1 MRATDEE
8 TASMLQTELRM
19 QRYAVILLVSLGVTL
34 VVAFDQGWLYESD
47 DSSAA
52 QNRVVDAV
60 QADRSGVVP
69 ESVSTAEAAGGERL
83 LAAAERRLQAERLR
97 RRRVL
102 EAALHR
108 RQAAKAAEGSPRMS
122 VPVETRPL
130 SQPATV
136 PTRMASYQPPPPP
149 PPPSD
154 EVAPPVPPPAP
165 PPVAPAPV
173 APPPAPSA
181 APTAPP
187 AAAPPVRATPPQPV
201 QPPGGSAGA
210 STNAAGDD
218 DERRRRQQEK
228 ERAQRSDESAKESP
242 QPPEAPESM
251 GVPPPRPQPQ
261 FLRDNSVLLEP
272 GQYQFETGFVYTSN
286 VTRSVI
292 SETLDDQL
300 LVGSLSTTNRNLQI
314 PLEFR
319 IGVNRDLQASFS
331 LPIGFVNQELSL
343 GSSKLSDDTVGIGDL
358 GINLTRVLSQG
369 KGGKPNILGNIG
381 LSAPTGSTSVPSV
394 QQQPGINLGN
404 GFWMVNVGFTVV
416 KQIDPVAFFGGLT
429 YVKTFDT
436 DLSESIRLTPGD
448 LIAYRFGVGYAINSR
463 VSLSTGFDGS
473 FIGELK
479 VNDRVIPG
487 SAREPFALRLA
498 ATLQSDQPKSARQE
512 KRLPRTTEPF
522 VRFGLSEA
530 APDIG
535 FGVRLTY

>member
-1 MRATDEE
+1 
-8 TASMLQTELRM
+8 MLQTELRM
-19 QRYAVILLVSLGVTL
+19 QRYGVILLVSLGITL

-47 DSSAA
+47 GSSVVAA
-52 QNRVVDAV
+52 RVVNGGYVDGG
-60 QADRSGVVP
+60 GVAP
-69 ESVSTAEAAGGERL
+69 ESHRTVDAAGSERL
-83 LAAAERRLQAERLR
+83 MAAAERRLQAERLR
-97 RRRVL
+97 RR
-102 EAALHR
+102 
-108 RQAAKAAEGSPRMS
+108 KAARPAEGNLRVSAPI
-122 VPVETRPL
+122 ETRPL
-130 SQPATV
+130 PQFETATV
-136 PTRMASYQPPPPP
+136 ATRVASYQPPPPP
-149 PPPSD
+149 PAD
-154 EVAPPVPPPAP
+154 EAAPPTPPPAP
-165 PPVAPAPV
+165 PPVV
-173 APPPAPSA
+173 PPP

-187 AAAPPVRATPPQPV
+187 APPADTPSLPAPPPAAAKAPSDPPAAPRTSEGGAAKSPPPAGGTSGGATN
-201 QPPGGSAGA
+201 GS
-210 STNAAGDD
+210 GDD
-218 DERRRRQQEK
+218 EQERRRRQQEK
-228 ERAQRSDESAKESP
+228 ERSPSAAEPAKEAP
-242 QPPEAPESM
+242 QPAEAPESM

-292 SETLDDQL
+292 SETLEDQV

-319 IGVNRDLQASFS
+319 IGVTRDLQASIS

-358 GINLTRVLSQG
+358 GINVTRVLSQG
-369 KGGKPNILGNIG
+369 KGGKPNILGNLG
-381 LSAPTGSTSVPSV
+381 FSAPTGSTSVPSV

-436 DLSESIRLTPGD
+436 NLSESIRLTPGD

-463 VSLSTGFDGS
+463 VSLSTSFDGS

-479 VNDRVIPG
+479 VNDRIIPG

-530 APDIG
+530 APNLG

>member
-1 MRATDEE
+1 
-8 TASMLQTELRM
+8 
-19 QRYAVILLVSLGVTL
+19 
-34 VVAFDQGWLYESD
+34 
-47 DSSAA
+47 
-52 QNRVVDAV
+52 
-60 QADRSGVVP
+60 
-69 ESVSTAEAAGGERL
+69 
-83 LAAAERRLQAERLR
+83 
-97 RRRVL
+97 
-102 EAALHR
+102 
-108 RQAAKAAEGSPRMS
+108 
-122 VPVETRPL
+122 
-130 SQPATV
+130 
-136 PTRMASYQPPPPP
+136 
-149 PPPSD
+149 
-154 EVAPPVPPPAP
+154 
-165 PPVAPAPV
+165 
-173 APPPAPSA
+173 
-181 APTAPP
+181 
-187 AAAPPVRATPPQPV
+187 
-201 QPPGGSAGA
+201 
-210 STNAAGDD
+210 
-218 DERRRRQQEK
+218 
-228 ERAQRSDESAKESP
+228 
-242 QPPEAPESM
+242 M

-343 GSSKLSDDTVGIGDL
+343 GASKLSDDTVGIGDL
-358 GINLTRVLSQG
+358 AVNVTRVLRQG
-369 KGGKPNILGNIG
+369 KGGKPNILGNLG
-381 LSAPTGSTSVPSV
+381 FSAPTGSTTVPSV

-404 GFWMVNVGFTVV
+404 GFWMVNAGVTVV

-436 DLSESIRLTPGD
+436 NLSESIRLTPGD

-463 VSLSTGFDGS
+463 ISLSTSFDGS